1 MMNEVMKFKDS
12 PVVYVKKQASNID
25 IITNNDDYNIDNDDN
40 DVAERITLDQ
50 MIDTQIPV
58 GFFHYRLLIVCG
70 LAWAADSMEFSLLS
84 FLSICVG
91 LDWNL
96 SSSQTALISSVVF
109 IGELCGSL
117 WWGRMADTYGRRK
130 TFLMGCSIICIFGFL
145 SGLATSFELLCL
157 CRGLVGFGVGG
168 LFVISD
174 LLAELV
180 PATHRGRYLIYVEYF
195 WTVGSCFVA
204 GLAWILLNSSGWRSL
219 TFATVVPVSISLFFA
234 YFYLPESPRWLMSQR
249 RFSEAESIILAIA
262 STNNTIIAPFHLS
275 YELENGISPTSHWKA
290 LISKPMRKITLA
302 LLIIWGSFGFTYN
315 GIILF
320 VARAY
325 SNDSNKGTCSFN
337 YSAIMVNAAS
347 ELFGTLLATLC
358 IDTWGRTRTQTYI
371 YLAAAVSIAFV
382 AFSSSKNILITA
394 AFFARSFIM
403 GASNATWVITPELY
417 PTKIRATGHSICNS
431 MARITAF
438 FVPFL
443 VDSSAS
449 NQQICLILGVVSVI
463 ATVASSTLPET
474 KNIKLDKSVT
484 DNNNQVIHE
493 YNKL

>member
-1 MMNEVMKFKDS
+1 MSEVKFKES
-12 PVVYVKKQASNID
+12 PVSSHKQQDLQQSKYD
-25 IITNNDDYNIDNDDN
+25 DDN
-40 DVAERITLDQ
+40 DNEDIDLSDVSERISLDQ
-50 MIDTQIPV
+50 MIDTHIPV
-58 GFFHYRLLIVCG
+58 GKFHYRLLIVCG

-84 FLSICVG
+84 FLSICAG

-109 IGELCGSL
+109 VGELLGSL

-145 SGLATSFELLCL
+145 SGLATSFEVLCL
-157 CRGLVGFGVGG
+157 CRTLVGFGVGG

-174 LLAELV
+174 LLAELM
-180 PATHRGRYLIYVEYF
+180 PSSHRGKYLIYVEYF
-195 WTVGSCFVA
+195 WTLGSLFVA
-204 GLAWILLNSSGWRSL
+204 GLAWILLNISGWRSL
-219 TFATVVPVSISLFFA
+219 TFATVIPVSISLFFA
-234 YFYLPESPRWLMSQR
+234 YFYLPESPRWLVSQK
-249 RFSEAESIILAIA
+249 RFSEAENIILAIA
-262 STNNTIIAPFHLS
+262 SCNNMIIAPFHLS
-275 YELENGISPTSHWKA
+275 YELETVISPAPKTHWKA

-325 SNDSNKGTCSFN
+325 SNDSNMGTCSFD

-347 ELFGTLLATLC
+347 ELLGTLLATLC
-358 IDTWGRTRTQTYI
+358 IDSWGRNRTQTYI
-371 YLAAAVSIAFV
+371 YLAAAVSITFIIA
-382 AFSSSKNILITA
+382 STSKYVLLTA
-394 AFFARSFIM
+394 AFFARSAIM

-443 VDSSAS
+443 VDSTAT
-449 NQQICLILGVVSVI
+449 NQQICVVLAIVSII
-463 ATVASSTLPET
+463 ATIASSTLPET
-474 KNIKLDKSVT
+474 KNIKLDVI
-484 DNNNQVIHE
+484 DNNNNNQVVHQ